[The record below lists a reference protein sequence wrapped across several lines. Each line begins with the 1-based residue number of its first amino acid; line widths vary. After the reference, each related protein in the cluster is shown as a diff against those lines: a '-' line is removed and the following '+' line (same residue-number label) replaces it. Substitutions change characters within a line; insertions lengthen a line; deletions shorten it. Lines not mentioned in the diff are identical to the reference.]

1 MTIAVRDKV
10 IEKFA
15 DQPLDEMNESVKALL
30 SKEEDEQKRLGILAA
45 RVYILRQRIL
55 SIAEADPDRVISGTS
70 PKPKDLGSAESVDTG
85 ETETAASEWTRL
97 RILEDCEV
105 NGVRFPKTVIID
117 VKSADAERLVENGK
131 AELIEESE
139 PAPIAPEAAAE
150 AAPEAAPEAEI
161 DAPGKMPSRQ
171 PPRRR
176 PKTSSSLMISRKRQ
190 RQSRQMMQKCQP
202 QKLTIRVPCWR
213 RFPMS
218 RRLTATRYPTMPQM
232 NRPSL
237 TQEESASGE
246 AVIEAPSAAEVT
258 AALEALGAG
267 GSDDTGDTDGDE
279 SAEDAADVAAE
290 LAALSAA
297 SDSPE
302 GAEETS
308 EDAAEVAAALEAA
321 SAAMAA
327 GPSNTDISD
336 LPAAGAE
343 QDEDE
348 DGSDKPAG
356 WFEAQQN
363 AEKPHAARILQKT
376 EIMRIMT
383 RADRPAGRGL
393 AVALM
398 ATPVLL
404 GGCWDLTRFEQER
417 YECSF
422 NQSGLVEID
431 MRAFDVGDEVTVAF
445 SDETL
450 EMQIIESSDSNFS
463 LASGPLVIR
472 IDRKSGTV
480 RLTRGSRYRN
490 IKCSKSEFTM

>member
-1 MTIAVRDKV
+1 MAASTIPNSAGPGSSVELSPVTIAVRDKV

-139 PAPIAPEAAAE
+139 PAPVAPEAAT
-150 AAPEAAPEAEI
+150 EAAPEAEI
-161 DAPGKMPSRQ
+161 DAPAEDAEPAAAETQTEDAAPADDQPEEAAAEPADDADLSTTEADDPSAMLEAL
-171 PPRRR
+171 
-176 PKTSSSLMISRKRQ
+176 SDE
-190 RQSRQMMQKCQP
+190 
-202 QKLTIRVPCWR
+202 
-213 RFPMS
+213 
-218 RRLTATRYPTMPQM
+218 
-232 NRPSL
+232 PSADSDPVSDDAADEPAID

-363 AEKPHAARILQKT
+363 AEKAARG
-376 EIMRIMT
+376 EDS
-383 RADRPAGRGL
+383 AED
-393 AVALM
+393 
-398 ATPVLL
+398 
-404 GGCWDLTRFEQER
+404 
-417 YECSF
+417 
-422 NQSGLVEID
+422 
-431 MRAFDVGDEVTVAF
+431 GDNE
-445 SDETL
+445 DN
-450 EMQIIESSDSNFS
+450 D
-463 LASGPLVIR
+463 
-472 IDRKSGTV
+472 KS
-480 RLTRGSRYRN
+480 
-490 IKCSKSEFTM
+490 

>member
-1 MTIAVRDKV
+1 MAASTIPNSAGPGSSVELSPVTIAVRDKV

-15 DQPLDEMNESVKALL
+15 DQPLGEMNESVKALL

-85 ETETAASEWTRL
+85 ETENAASEWTRL

-139 PAPIAPEAAAE
+139 PAPIALEAAAE
-150 AAPEAAPEAEI
+150 AAPEAPPEAEI
-161 DAPGKMPSRQ
+161 DAPAEDAKPAAAETQTEDAAPADDQPEEAAAEPADDADLSTTEADDPSAMLEAL
-171 PPRRR
+171 
-176 PKTSSSLMISRKRQ
+176 SDE
-190 RQSRQMMQKCQP
+190 
-202 QKLTIRVPCWR
+202 
-213 RFPMS
+213 
-218 RRLTATRYPTMPQM
+218 
-232 NRPSL
+232 PSADSDPVSDDAADEPAID

-348 DGSDKPAG
+348 DGSEKPAG

-363 AEKPHAARILQKT
+363 AEKAARG
-376 EIMRIMT
+376 EDS
-383 RADRPAGRGL
+383 AED
-393 AVALM
+393 
-398 ATPVLL
+398 
-404 GGCWDLTRFEQER
+404 
-417 YECSF
+417 
-422 NQSGLVEID
+422 
-431 MRAFDVGDEVTVAF
+431 GDNE
-445 SDETL
+445 DN
-450 EMQIIESSDSNFS
+450 D
-463 LASGPLVIR
+463 
-472 IDRKSGTV
+472 KS
-480 RLTRGSRYRN
+480 
-490 IKCSKSEFTM
+490 

>member
-1 MTIAVRDKV
+1 MAASTIPNSAGPGSSVELSPVTIAVRDKV

-70 PKPKDLGSAESVDTG
+70 PKPKDLGNAESVDTG

-139 PAPIAPEAAAE
+139 PAPVAPEAAAE
-150 AAPEAAPEAEI
+150 AAPEAEI
-161 DAPGKMPSRQ
+161 DAPAEDAEPAAAETQTEDAAPADDQPEEAAAEPADDADLSSTEADDPSAMLEAL
-171 PPRRR
+171 
-176 PKTSSSLMISRKRQ
+176 SDE
-190 RQSRQMMQKCQP
+190 
-202 QKLTIRVPCWR
+202 
-213 RFPMS
+213 
-218 RRLTATRYPTMPQM
+218 
-232 NRPSL
+232 PSADSDPVSDDAADEPAID

-348 DGSDKPAG
+348 DGNGVQRPPTI
-356 WFEAQQN
+356 Q
-363 AEKPHAARILQKT
+363 
-376 EIMRIMT
+376 
-383 RADRPAGRGL
+383 RACA
-393 AVALM
+393 
-398 ATPVLL
+398 
-404 GGCWDLTRFEQER
+404 
-417 YECSF
+417 
-422 NQSGLVEID
+422 
-431 MRAFDVGDEVTVAF
+431 
-445 SDETL
+445 
-450 EMQIIESSDSNFS
+450 
-463 LASGPLVIR
+463 
-472 IDRKSGTV
+472 
-480 RLTRGSRYRN
+480 
-490 IKCSKSEFTM
+490 

>member
-1 MTIAVRDKV
+1 MAASTIPNSAGPGSSVELSPVTIAVRDKV

-139 PAPIAPEAAAE
+139 PAPVAPEAAAE

-161 DAPGKMPSRQ
+161 DAPAEDAEPATAETQTEDAAPADDQPEEAAAEPADDADLSTTEADDPSAMLEAL
-171 PPRRR
+171 
-176 PKTSSSLMISRKRQ
+176 SDE
-190 RQSRQMMQKCQP
+190 
-202 QKLTIRVPCWR
+202 
-213 RFPMS
+213 
-218 RRLTATRYPTMPQM
+218 
-232 NRPSL
+232 PSADSDPVSDDAADEPAID

-267 GSDDTGDTDGDE
+267 GSDDTSDTDGDE

-363 AEKPHAARILQKT
+363 AEKAARG
-376 EIMRIMT
+376 EDS
-383 RADRPAGRGL
+383 AED
-393 AVALM
+393 
-398 ATPVLL
+398 
-404 GGCWDLTRFEQER
+404 
-417 YECSF
+417 
-422 NQSGLVEID
+422 
-431 MRAFDVGDEVTVAF
+431 GDNE
-445 SDETL
+445 DN
-450 EMQIIESSDSNFS
+450 D
-463 LASGPLVIR
+463 
-472 IDRKSGTV
+472 KS
-480 RLTRGSRYRN
+480 
-490 IKCSKSEFTM
+490 

>member
-1 MTIAVRDKV
+1 MAASTIPNSAGPGSSVELSPVTIAVRDKV

-139 PAPIAPEAAAE
+139 PAPVATEAAA
-150 AAPEAAPEAEI
+150 EAAPEAEI
-161 DAPGKMPSRQ
+161 DAPAEDAEPAAAETQTEDAAPADDQPEEAAAEPADDADLSTTEADDPSAMLEAL
-171 PPRRR
+171 
-176 PKTSSSLMISRKRQ
+176 SDE
-190 RQSRQMMQKCQP
+190 
-202 QKLTIRVPCWR
+202 
-213 RFPMS
+213 
-218 RRLTATRYPTMPQM
+218 
-232 NRPSL
+232 PSADSDPVSDDAADEPAID

-348 DGSDKPAG
+348 DGSEKPAG

-363 AEKPHAARILQKT
+363 AEKAARG
-376 EIMRIMT
+376 EDS
-383 RADRPAGRGL
+383 AED
-393 AVALM
+393 
-398 ATPVLL
+398 
-404 GGCWDLTRFEQER
+404 
-417 YECSF
+417 
-422 NQSGLVEID
+422 
-431 MRAFDVGDEVTVAF
+431 GDNE
-445 SDETL
+445 DN
-450 EMQIIESSDSNFS
+450 D
-463 LASGPLVIR
+463 
-472 IDRKSGTV
+472 KS
-480 RLTRGSRYRN
+480 
-490 IKCSKSEFTM
+490 

>member
-1 MTIAVRDKV
+1 MAASTIPNSAGPGSSVELSPVTIAVRDKV

-139 PAPIAPEAAAE
+139 PAPVAPEAAAE
-150 AAPEAAPEAEI
+150 AEI
-161 DAPGKMPSRQ
+161 DAPAEDAEPAAAETQTEDAAPADDQPEEAAAEPADDADLSTTEADDPSAMLEAL
-171 PPRRR
+171 
-176 PKTSSSLMISRKRQ
+176 SDE
-190 RQSRQMMQKCQP
+190 
-202 QKLTIRVPCWR
+202 
-213 RFPMS
+213 
-218 RRLTATRYPTMPQM
+218 
-232 NRPSL
+232 PSADSDPVSDDAADEPAID

-363 AEKPHAARILQKT
+363 AEKAARG
-376 EIMRIMT
+376 EDS
-383 RADRPAGRGL
+383 AED
-393 AVALM
+393 
-398 ATPVLL
+398 
-404 GGCWDLTRFEQER
+404 
-417 YECSF
+417 
-422 NQSGLVEID
+422 
-431 MRAFDVGDEVTVAF
+431 GDNE
-445 SDETL
+445 DN
-450 EMQIIESSDSNFS
+450 D
-463 LASGPLVIR
+463 
-472 IDRKSGTV
+472 KS
-480 RLTRGSRYRN
+480 
-490 IKCSKSEFTM
+490 

>member
-1 MTIAVRDKV
+1 MAASTIPNSAGPGSSVELSPVTIAVRDKV

-150 AAPEAAPEAEI
+150 AAPEAEI
-161 DAPGKMPSRQ
+161 DAPAEDAEPAAAETQTEDAAPADDQPEEAAAEPADDADLSTTEADDPSAMLEAL
-171 PPRRR
+171 
-176 PKTSSSLMISRKRQ
+176 SDE
-190 RQSRQMMQKCQP
+190 
-202 QKLTIRVPCWR
+202 
-213 RFPMS
+213 
-218 RRLTATRYPTMPQM
+218 
-232 NRPSL
+232 PSADSDPVSDDAADEPAID

-363 AEKPHAARILQKT
+363 AEKAARG
-376 EIMRIMT
+376 EDS
-383 RADRPAGRGL
+383 AED
-393 AVALM
+393 
-398 ATPVLL
+398 
-404 GGCWDLTRFEQER
+404 
-417 YECSF
+417 
-422 NQSGLVEID
+422 
-431 MRAFDVGDEVTVAF
+431 GDNE
-445 SDETL
+445 DN
-450 EMQIIESSDSNFS
+450 D
-463 LASGPLVIR
+463 
-472 IDRKSGTV
+472 KS
-480 RLTRGSRYRN
+480 
-490 IKCSKSEFTM
+490 